1 MPALRKP
8 ANIAASDTISAGVA
22 LRRKDIHNRMSKV
35 EELRNPILPG
45 QGASDYERYLRT
57 DDLLALQKQA
67 ADLLHKDEMTFQVVH
82 QASELLMKGAAFEL
96 ERALQCVTEGDYL
109 NAARLIR
116 RANMEL
122 DYPISMLHVLETIT
136 PYDYHLI
143 RAGLGHGSGLD
154 SPGFLALLHIG
165 PRLGQ
170 AFDHELQRNNLS
182 VDELYRRHTEFFG
195 LHDVAERMLDF
206 DERMHLFRFHHL
218 KLAQRIIGGGVVG
231 TMGTP
236 VEVLH
241 QRMEH
246 LFYKELWDVRNRITA
261 RSADGPAAP

>member
-1 MPALRKP
+1 MDDLK
-8 ANIAASDTISAGVA
+8 
-22 LRRKDIHNRMSKV
+22 K
-35 EELRNPILPG
+35 PILPG
-45 QGASDYERYLRT
+45 KGASDYERYLRT
-57 DDLLALQKQA
+57 DELLSLQKPPEEF
-67 ADLLHKDEMTFQVVH
+67 LHQDELTFQVVH
-82 QASELLMKGAAFEL
+82 QASELLLKAISYEL
-96 ERALQCVTEGDYL
+96 GRARSHIEEGDYC
-109 NAARLIR
+109 NAARLVR
-116 RANMEL
+116 RANQML
-122 DYPISMLHVLETIT
+122 DYPIQLLHVLETIT

-165 PRLGQ
+165 PRLGD
-170 AFDHELQRNNLS
+170 AFHAQLRRSNLS
-182 VDELYRRHTEFFG
+182 VDELYRRHAEFFG

-206 DERMHLFRFHHL
+206 DERVHLFRFHHL

-246 LFYKELWDVRNRITA
+246 FFYKDLWDVRNRITA
-261 RSADGPAAP
+261 QANEALEKVRADSRY

>member
-1 MPALRKP
+1 MSTADDLRK
-8 ANIAASDTISAGVA
+8 
-22 LRRKDIHNRMSKV
+22 
-35 EELRNPILPG
+35 PILPG
-45 QGASDYERYLRT
+45 TAASDYERYLRT
-57 DDLLALQKQA
+57 DELLALQKQA
-67 ADLLHKDEMTFQVVH
+67 SELLHKDELTFQVVH
-82 QASELLMKGAAFEL
+82 QSSELLLKGAAFEL
-96 ERALQCVTEGDYL
+96 ERALEHIGNGDLL

-116 RANMEL
+116 RANMEI
-122 DYPISMLHVLETIT
+122 DYPIQLLHILETIT

-170 AFDHELQRNNLS
+170 AFYEQLHKANLS
-182 VDELYRRHTEFFG
+182 VDDIYRRHEQFFA
-195 LHDVAERMLDF
+195 LHDVAERLLDF
-206 DERMHLFRFHHL
+206 DERVHIFRFHHL

-246 LFYKELWDVRNRITA
+246 LFYKELWDVRNQITA
-261 RSADGPAAP
+261 KATESMRKSGAKTLY

>member
-1 MPALRKP
+1 MNKPEDLR
-8 ANIAASDTISAGVA
+8 T
-22 LRRKDIHNRMSKV
+22 
-35 EELRNPILPG
+35 PILPG

-57 DDLLALQKQA
+57 DELLALQKKPD
-67 ADLLHKDEMTFQVVH
+67 DLLHQDELTFQVVH

-96 ERALQCVTEGDYL
+96 ERALTQIAAGDFL

-116 RANMEL
+116 RANSEL
-122 DYPISMLHVLETIT
+122 EPPIGLLHILETIT
-136 PYDYHLI
+136 PYDYQII
-143 RAGLGHGSGLD
+143 RRGLGHGSGLD
-154 SPGFLALLHIG
+154 SPGFLSLLHVG
-165 PRLGQ
+165 PRLGL
-170 AFDHELQRNNLS
+170 AFDHQLHEAGLS
-182 VDELYRRHTEFFG
+182 VDDLYLRYAEFFG
-195 LHDVAERMLDF
+195 LHDVAERLLDF

-261 RSADGPAAP
+261 RSSEAQ